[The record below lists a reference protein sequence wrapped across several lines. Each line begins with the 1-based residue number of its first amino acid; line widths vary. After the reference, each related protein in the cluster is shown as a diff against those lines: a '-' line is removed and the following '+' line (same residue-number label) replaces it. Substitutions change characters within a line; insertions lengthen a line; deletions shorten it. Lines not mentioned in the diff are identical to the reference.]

1 MRTVEVIQD
10 ANQDVTMFWI
20 FEAKPGETR
29 RMLGVNFHCGI
40 DFINNEY
47 TTPDERLT
55 KIYTDL
61 AKGNDDYKER
71 ILITAI
77 ERWRAINCEATRRT
91 IIEKEIDDMFDI
103 LMERVIEHTIQ
114 VEKEWTANE
123 KAVKKSIKE
132 ALMHLMMSR
141 TKQK

>member
-1 MRTVEVIQD
+1 MKTVKVVQD
-10 ANQDVTMFWI
+10 ANHNVTMFWI
-20 FEAKPGETR
+20 FEEAPGEMR

-40 DFINNEY
+40 DVIDNGY
-47 TTPDERLT
+47 TNADEKLT

-61 AKGNDDYKER
+61 AKGNDDSKER

-77 ERWRAINCEATRRT
+77 ERWRAIHCEATRQT

-103 LMERVIEHTIQ
+103 LMEKVIEHTIQ
-114 VEKEWTANE
+114 VEKAWTANE
-123 KAVKKSIKE
+123 KIVEKSIKE